1 MSEQHLI
8 EVKNLC
14 KYFPAGKKRTLKAVD
29 NVSLFIRP
37 GETLGLV
44 GESGCG
50 KTTCGRTI
58 LKLYNQTSGQIF
70 FEGKEISHLKGKEL
84 LQFKKNAQM
93 IFQDPYSSLDPRHT
107 AADSVEEP
115 MIVHKT
121 PATARERQ
129 ERTIGLFKEV
139 GLDMQ
144 HLNRYP
150 HEFSGGQ
157 RQRLNIARAIAS
169 NPRVVI
175 CDEPV
180 SALDVSIQAQVINLF
195 KKLQKHFNLTYI
207 FISHDLSVVKYI
219 SDRIAIMYLG
229 RLVELCDS
237 DSIYHNP
244 LHPYTQALLS
254 AIPPE
259 SPEEEKERIVLT
271 GEVPSPIGEQKG
283 CPLANRCPRCMKR
296 CREELPKLL
305 PHGDTDHMVACFLY
319 QNERD

>member
-1 MSEQHLI
+1 MGLYVKIKKDFGSFLLDTEF
-8 EVKNLC
+8 EVQEE
-14 KYFPAGKKRTLKAVD
+14 V
-29 NVSLFIRP
+29 
-37 GETLGLV
+37 LGIL

-50 KTTCGRTI
+50 KSTLGRTLI
-58 LKLYNQTSGQIF
+58 RMYEPTGGQIIF
-70 FEGKEISHLKGKEL
+70 DGEDITKLEGAK
-84 LQFKKNAQM
+84 LQPYHKRMQI

-180 SALDVSIQAQVINLF
+180 SALDVSVQAQIVNLL
-195 KKLQKHFNLTYI
+195 KKIQRERKLASI
-207 FISHDLSVVKYI
+207 FISHDINVVRYI
-219 SDRIAIMYLG
+219 SDRIVVMYLG
-229 RLVELCDS
+229 HIVEEAPKDEL
-237 DSIYHNP
+237 IHHP
-244 LHPYTQALLS
+244 KHPYTKSLLASVPNMNPRERKRHVALEGE
-254 AIPPE
+254 IP
-259 SPEEEKERIVLT
+259 SPMDPPSGCVFHTRCPYATDKCRT
-271 GEVPSPIGEQKG
+271 EVPEYKESGDG
-283 CPLANRCPRCMKR
+283 HWVRCH
-296 CREELPKLL
+296 E
-305 PHGDTDHMVACFLY
+305 V
-319 QNERD
+319 